1 MVRSR
6 SLLTHGLLGG
16 LAFVMLFPVVW
27 TVTTSLK
34 PANELYGAGPFGD
47 HVTLDSYRRALDAL
61 PLVRLLVNTTL
72 MAVGV
77 TVGQV
82 LVSIMAAYAFTR
94 FTFRG
99 RSIAFAAA
107 VGTVLVPQQCLI
119 IPQYLLAA
127 ELGILDDYLGLT
139 LPQIATCAVGIVLL
153 HHHMRALPEALFDA
167 ARLDGAT
174 DREVLWR
181 VVVPNLRPAIT
192 ALSIVSFIG
201 AWNEYVWPL
210 LATRGT
216 DLATVQVGLQAFQG
230 EQGTSWGP
238 LLAAASMST
247 LPVLL
252 LYTLAQ
258 RRIIDAFLQTGLR

>member
-1 MVRSR
+1 MRRSR
-6 SLLTHGLLGG
+6 ALTTHGV
-16 LAFVMLFPVVW
+16 LAGVAVLMVFPVLW
-27 TVTTSLK
+27 ALATSLK
-34 PANELYGAGPFGD
+34 PANDLYGTGLLGD
-47 HVTLDSYRRALDAL
+47 RLTLDSYRRALDSF
-61 PLVRLLVNTTL
+61 PIVRLLANTTL

-82 LVSIMAAYAFTR
+82 LVSIMAAYAFSR

-99 RSIAFAAA
+99 RSLAFAAA
-107 VGTVLVPQQCLI
+107 VGTILVPQQCLI
-119 IPQYLLAA
+119 VPQYLLAA
-127 ELGILDDYLGLT
+127 ELGILDSYLGLT
-139 LPQIATCAVGIVLL
+139 LPQVATCAVGIVLL

-174 DREVLWR
+174 DREILWR
-181 VVVPNLRPAIT
+181 VVVPNLRPAIA

-216 DLATVQVGLQAFQG
+216 DRATVQVGLQAFQS
-230 EQGTSWGP
+230 EQGMSWGP
-238 LLAAASMST
+238 LLAAASMAT
-247 LPVLL
+247 IPILL

-258 RRIIDAFLQTGLR
+258 RRILDAFLQTGLR